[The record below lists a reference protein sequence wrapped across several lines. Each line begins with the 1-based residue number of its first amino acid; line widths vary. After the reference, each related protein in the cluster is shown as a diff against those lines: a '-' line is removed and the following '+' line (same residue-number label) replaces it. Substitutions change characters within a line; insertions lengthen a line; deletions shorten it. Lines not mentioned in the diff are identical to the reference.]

1 MNFAER
7 VLEFTQ
13 NLRVP
18 DLALPPGFEWIFPYG
33 QAETMRC
40 LSTFYRKYYA
50 EGAEP
55 RRFIFGINPG
65 RFGAGLTGVPFT
77 DPLRL
82 AADCGI
88 ENSFAKKQELSA
100 DFVWRVIRAM
110 GGPAAFARQF
120 YITSLVPLGFVRD
133 GKNINYYDDR
143 ALAKAV
149 EPFVAW
155 NIRTQLDMGGL
166 RDVAACLGEGQN
178 FAFFKKLNAREGFFR
193 DILPLPHPR
202 WVMQYRRKRVD
213 EFVETYVRTLRA
225 GMRDEG

>member
-7 VLEFTQ
+7 VIHFTQ

-18 DLALPPGFEWIFPYG
+18 DLALPPGFEWIFPYD
-33 QAETMRC
+33 QAETMHC
-40 LSTFYRKYYA
+40 LSTFYRKFYA
-50 EGAEP
+50 VGEAP

-82 AADCGI
+82 AADCSI

-100 DFVWRVIRAM
+100 DFVWRVIRAL
-110 GGPAAFARQF
+110 GGAEAFAQRF
-120 YITSLVPLGFVRD
+120 YITSLVPLGFVKD

-143 ALAKAV
+143 VLTRAV
-149 EPFVAW
+149 EPFVIW
-155 NIRTQLDMGGL
+155 NIRSQLDMGGL
-166 RDVAACLGEGQN
+166 RDVAICLGEGQN
-178 FAFFKKLNAREGFFR
+178 FAFFKKLNEREGFFR
-193 DILPLPHPR
+193 DIVPLPHPR

-213 EFVETYVRTLRA
+213 EFVEKYVRTLA
-225 GMRDEG
+225 TGVRDET

>member
-7 VLEFTQ
+7 VIHFTQ

-18 DLALPPGFEWIFPYG
+18 DLALPPGFEWIFPYD
-33 QAETMRC
+33 QPETMRC
-40 LSTFYRKYYA
+40 LSTFYRKFYA
-50 EGAEP
+50 TGDAP

-100 DFVWRVIRAM
+100 DFVWRFIRAF
-110 GGPAAFARQF
+110 GGARAFAENF
-120 YITSLVPLGFVRD
+120 YITSLVPLGFLRD

-143 ALAKAV
+143 SLARAV

-155 NIRTQLDMGGL
+155 NIRTQLDFGGQ
-166 RDVAACLGEGQN
+166 RDVAICLGEGQN
-178 FAFFKKLNAREGFFR
+178 FAFFKKLNDREGFFR
-193 DILPLPHPR
+193 EIVPLPHPR

-213 EFVETYVRTLRA
+213 EFVERYVQTLRS
-225 GMRDEG
+225 GI

>member
-7 VLEFTQ
+7 VIHFTQ
-13 NLRVP
+13 NLRIP
-18 DLALPPGFEWIFPYG
+18 DLALPPGFEWIFPYD

-40 LSTFYRKYYA
+40 LSTFYRKFYA
-50 EGAEP
+50 EGEAP
-55 RRFIFGINPG
+55 RRFVFGINPG

-82 AADCGI
+82 ATDCGI

-100 DFVWRVIRAM
+100 DFVWRVIRAL
-110 GGPAAFARQF
+110 GGAGAFARRF
-120 YITSLVPLGFVRD
+120 YITSLVPLGFVKD

-143 ALAKAV
+143 ALARAV
-149 EPFVAW
+149 EPFVGW

-166 RDVAACLGEGQN
+166 RDVAICLGEGQN

-193 DILPLPHPR
+193 DIVPLPHPR
-202 WVMQYRRKRVD
+202 WVMQYRRKQVD
-213 EFVETYVRTLRA
+213 EFVEKYVRTLTA
-225 GMRDEG
+225 G